1 MKNIHIIQTDKPST
15 LIKDLW
21 KNTFFLVGDFATNHT
36 DFKAQHIYI
45 TSDEEIKEG
54 DWHYNLAL
62 NSVEKTTNFDN
73 GLLQEKI
80 ILTTDQ
86 DLIKDGVQA
95 IDDEFLEWFVKNPSC
110 EEVEVENERVVL
122 DDVNY
127 NFDVVEY
134 KYKIIIPKKEPRIL
148 TVEAFNKAKISYE
161 EPKTKCYCGH
171 TTYCDCGPEQHV
183 DFINSNIDEFDK
195 ALKLSKQ
202 ETLEES
208 FSNTDIEPTIDEN
221 GNMHYDFKATMKQK
235 QIMSF
240 GEYLERSKK
249 LLKQNEKETFEE
261 KLAKIVSKEPSKF
274 WAESDERARIRE
286 EKKQHLIDMM
296 RNDEEL
302 GLYEESK
309 QDEIMERFIVN
320 AKQQETLEEAAERLA
335 KHFNID
341 FIAGAKWQTER
352 SYSEEEVLDILK
364 QYALEE
370 HLITSSKPDVWFEQ
384 FKKK

>member
-1 MKNIHIIQTDKPST
+1 MKNIHVLPTDKPSR
-15 LIKDLW
+15 LIIQNGNKLILG
-21 KNTFFLVGDFATNHT
+21 NEEYSIIENR
-36 DFKAQHIYI
+36 QHIYI

-80 ILTTDQ
+80 ILTTDG

-110 EEVEVENERVVL
+110 EEVEVLRCPIEGL
-122 DDVNY
+122 Y
-127 NFDVVEY
+127 T
-134 KYKIIIPKKEPRIL
+134 IIPKEEPRIL
-148 TVEAFNKAKISYE
+148 TVEAFNKAKISYK

-302 GLYEESK
+302 GLY
-309 QDEIMERFIVN
+309 DEP
-320 AKQQETLEEAAERLA
+320 KQETLEEAVFRKYKRSILDKDSKLRNA
-335 KHFNID
+335 
-341 FIAGAKWQTER
+341 FIEGAKWQQER
-352 SYSEEEVLDILK
+352 LCDSEVI
-364 QYALEE
+364 QRIRA
-370 HLITSSKPDVWFEQ
+370 SKSDAEARRIIRTI
-384 FKKK
+384 